1 MLPFVAN
8 STGEE
13 GIGEKRIGV
22 AMRMIGHE
30 VLLCLGDSESRILP
44 IEKLD
49 GQYKISFESEF
60 GFDPDDIV
68 STIDR
73 VMTENS
79 IASDYLV
86 EVQQCET
93 NEVVYSFEIR
103 RYAVNPDLIPCEGR
117 PLPTDC
123 YSLWVTLF
131 EDAGPI
137 ASLSASSLTAPADE
151 KANPFKPVLLILSLL
166 IMVGFTGFFLWKKNN
181 ADQNPNLI
189 LVGASQFDQKNMS
202 LSFENNSVELSH
214 KEAELLYLLCSSAN
228 TPVAR
233 EVILQNVW
241 GDEGDYVGRTLDV
254 YISKLRKKLEADA
267 SVKIVNI
274 RGIGYKLVMDVPG

>member
-8 STGEE
+8 STVEE

-30 VLLCLGDSESRILP
+30 VLLCLGDRESRILP
-44 IEKLD
+44 IEKVG

-68 STIDR
+68 STIGR
-73 VMTENS
+73 VMMENS

-93 NEVVYSFEIR
+93 KDVVYSFEIR
-103 RYAVNPDLIPCEGR
+103 RYAANPDLIPCEGR
-117 PLPTDC
+117 PLPRDC

-131 EDAGPI
+131 ENAGPI
-137 ASLSASSLTAPADE
+137 ASLSASSLTAPE
-151 KANPFKPVLLILSLL
+151 GKKANPFKPAFLIFLLLAL
-166 IMVGFTGFFLWKKNN
+166 IGFAGFFIWKKNA
-181 ADQNPNLI
+181 ADQDPSLI
-189 LVGASQFDQKNMS
+189 MIGASKFDQKNRA
-202 LSFENNSVELSH
+202 LSFENNSVELSN
-214 KEAELLYLLCSSAN
+214 KEAELLYLLCTAAN

-254 YISKLRKKLEADA
+254 YISKLRKKLEADT

-274 RGIGYKLVMDVPG
+274 RGIGYKLVTDVPG